1 MRDRLASL
9 IVVKQEATAPVSHSY
24 NSNNNSNSNNNNNN
38 NNNSRLIENE
48 QMLPQQPHQTVKLLL
63 PSPAI
68 KCQESLYTL
77 PYESNIYYEVNNNSY
92 YRQNLNTD
100 SKCVTFPAAIYPCRN
115 LFPDGCD
122 IGHLGCSA
130 GSSVSSGLLCTQHLP
145 GSAGLHSNNSSCW
158 HSNGTQ
164 TCMYAWLP
172 SILVMVE
179 VVEVGLVA
187 SNYYAH
193 VAYVQHYA
201 FCQKCCVMAKKK
213 DLLNAA
219 AALTEII
226 NTPRAEWRHQFLP
239 AQGREKGVIIAI

>member
-9 IVVKQEATAPVSHSY
+9 IVVKQEATASLSHSCD
-24 NSNNNSNSNNNNNN
+24 NNNNNDSNNNNNN
-38 NNNSRLIENE
+38 NNNSIPIENE

-77 PYESNIYYEVNNNSY
+77 PYESNIYYEVNNNCY

-122 IGHLGCSA
+122 IGHLACSS
-130 GSSVSSGLLCTQHLP
+130 GSSGSSVSSVSSGLIRAQHLA
-145 GSAGLHSNNSSCW
+145 GSAGLHSNSSSCW

-164 TCMYAWLP
+164 TCMYERLP
-172 SILVMVE
+172 SILVMVQ
-179 VVEVGLVA
+179 VVEAVLVA

-201 FCQKCCVMAKKK
+201 FCQKRCVMAKKK
-213 DLLNAA
+213 ICLMQLL
-219 AALTEII
+219 
-226 NTPRAEWRHQFLP
+226 H
-239 AQGREKGVIIAI
+239 